1 MRSLLKRVLL
11 YPLLVASLVEAD
23 NGSNTPSLT
32 PHSTKTT
39 KSDIL
44 KEIGTC
50 ETGTINYITHTLPQ
64 QCTTSTRPTITSDNG
79 SSPNHT
85 PSQADSSTPIQIPTN
100 VTHVTHVQS
109 PSPSTQYSD
118 AIPPT
123 KSATTSV
130 SSIIQDTSTTTVTT
144 TSTIPSSSIILE
156 TAIESETDS
165 PLDNVNFLS
174 FEEWKKQ
181 NLAKAGQSPE
191 HVGQH
196 RVTDDMHKRTR
207 PGINNALDVLGEDSE
222 IELDFSGFGTASQS
236 QGPYN
241 DRSQQEDGTARSD
254 AVALEKAASQPALRS
269 KDAGKTCKERTNYAS
284 FDCAATV
291 LKSNKECKSASSVLV
306 ENKDSYMLNVC
317 SVKNKFFI
325 VELCD
330 DILIDTV
337 VLANYEFFSSIFRT
351 FRISVSDRYP
361 VKAEKWRELG
371 VYEARNTR
379 DVQAFLVDQPLI
391 WARYLRIEFLTHF
404 GNEYYCPVSLLRVH
418 GTTMME
424 EFRHQE
430 EVARGDMPEDLTEA
444 EDEDEEEDVPSATIA
459 QEPMQESKTADESV
473 VQVKDKIAS
482 ATPDATRTTVPS
494 GHASVAVE
502 SSTTASIPSQ
512 PSESVS
518 DHSSNTSL
526 QHGEQQPSHS
536 TTTSPVASPI
546 LAAETTSSHSNAT
559 VSVEGP
565 PVSSIAA
572 QSAPSVPS
580 RALQNGNNTV
590 EVSPSVKSEIS
601 TGKSLPI
608 KASNMQTQDQSK
620 CHSQHSSETS
630 QPPKSTHSSTDTTH
644 PSDPHQKKS
653 PPHSSSPA
661 APIPSTQES
670 FFKSI
675 SKRLSTLES
684 NATLSLQYIES
695 QSIQLRSAFT
705 AVEKRQITKT
715 ESFLS
720 ALNTT
725 ISAELGA
732 FRRDYEQLW
741 QSTVIELENQRRGY
755 REENQRLERR
765 LEGLADEVLWQKR
778 MVVVQSTL
786 LSLCLGLVIFAR
798 VGTGGDSVGAVWT
811 RAAQGRGKGWMS
823 PSAAW
828 SPALSPVSAKR
839 GQRASSPLWREGVV
853 SDGDTYVDADTPAE
867 ETEEHESPPRAPRPE
882 LMFQP
887 PTPRMAS
894 HERLPEEE
902 EEVLDSLSEERELRP
917 LPAPAA
923 PTPVMG
929 TQSSP
934 STPTGSRDL
943 PILGSGSSVSGTDS
957 DGDVRA
963 PV

>member
-1 MRSLLKRVLL
+1 
-11 YPLLVASLVEAD
+11 VA
-23 NGSNTPSLT
+23 
-32 PHSTKTT
+32 
-39 KSDIL
+39 
-44 KEIGTC
+44 
-50 ETGTINYITHTLPQ
+50 
-64 QCTTSTRPTITSDNG
+64 
-79 SSPNHT
+79 
-85 PSQADSSTPIQIPTN
+85 
-100 VTHVTHVQS
+100 
-109 PSPSTQYSD
+109 
-118 AIPPT
+118 
-123 KSATTSV
+123 
-130 SSIIQDTSTTTVTT
+130 
-144 TSTIPSSSIILE
+144 
-156 TAIESETDS
+156 ESETDS

-196 RVTDDMHKRTR
+196 RGAEDMHKRTR

-236 QGPYN
+236 QEAYN
-241 DRSQQEDGTARSD
+241 DRSQQEDGNARSD
-254 AVALEKAASQPALRS
+254 PAALEKAASQPALRS

-325 VELCD
+325 AELCD

-371 VYEARNTR
+371 IYEARNTR

-430 EVARGDMPEDLTEA
+430 ELARGELPEDLTET
-444 EDEDEEEDVPSATIA
+444 EGEEEEEEGVPSETIA
-459 QEPMQESKTADESV
+459 QEPMQESRAADESA
-473 VQVKDKIAS
+473 VQITDK
-482 ATPDATRTTVPS
+482 V
-494 GHASVAVE
+494 
-502 SSTTASIPSQ
+502 
-512 PSESVS
+512 
-518 DHSSNTSL
+518 
-526 QHGEQQPSHS
+526 HS
-536 TTTSPVASPI
+536 TTVDNHQV
-546 LAAETTSSHSNAT
+546 TTSSERP
-559 VSVEGP
+559 VSAVASAISSAFMSIVEGAEILSTLP
-565 PVSSIAA
+565 VTSQSGSEHPSNPSMQHTEQSSPRLTEPSLVTASGIQNSPVSAPTSTTI
-572 QSAPSVPS
+572 QSSATNSKEDTVTNEPTSSPPSTTSVVQESANNTTAISSLTKSNVSPEKAPSPK
-580 RALQNGNNTV
+580 ANNT
-590 EVSPSVKSEIS
+590 
-601 TGKSLPI
+601 
-608 KASNMQTQDQSK
+608 QTQDQSK
-620 CHSQHSSETS
+620 PHSEPS
-630 QPPKSTHSSTDTTH
+630 QSPKPSPSSTNTTH
-644 PSDPHQKKS
+644 NPDTAHKK
-653 PPHSSSPA
+653 PPAHSSSPA

-695 QSIQLRSAFT
+695 QSLQLRSAFT
-705 AVEKRQITKT
+705 AVEKRQIAKT

-720 ALNTT
+720 ALNNS
-725 ISAELGA
+725 ISAELSA

-755 REENQRLERR
+755 REENGRLERR

-798 VGTGGDSVGAVWT
+798 VGTGAEGVGAVWA
-811 RAAQGRGKGWMS
+811 RAQGRSKGWTS
-823 PSAAW
+823 PSPGW
-828 SPALSPVSAKR
+828 SPALSPVSGKR
-839 GQRASSPLWREGVV
+839 GQRESSPLWRRVQSEGGL
-853 SDGDTYVDADTPAE
+853 SDIDGAAADVDTPAE
-867 ETEEHESPPRAPRPE
+867 ETEEHDTPPRPRPE

-887 PTPRMAS
+887 PTPRLAS
-894 HERLPEEE
+894 PGHDGGLFGALPERQEA
-902 EEVLDSLSEERELRP
+902 ELKP
-917 LPAPAA
+917 LPSPAA
-923 PTPVMG
+923 LPSSVAE

-934 STPTGSRDL
+934 STPTGSRD
-943 PILGSGSSVSGTDS
+943 PPAFISNGSGTDS
-957 DGDVRA
+957 EVSTAGN
-963 PV
+963 